1 MFLLQRKTPT
11 TEFVDVYFG
20 PSTTFADYG
29 LTPES
34 TYIYRARVE
43 GEHGIGPW
51 SNEVSVFT
59 RDAAPVHIIR
69 FRQFNAATPKLQ
81 SIVKGA

>member
-43 GEHGIGPW
+43 GENGISPW
-51 SNEVSVFT
+51 SPEITVLT
-59 RDAAPVHIIR
+59 RDGGPVVLIR
-69 FRQFNAATPKLQ
+69 FRDLIAGNVQNNTI
-81 SIVKGA
+81 IVGA